1 MTQFKIIARD
11 DPHSLL
17 TKEKLS
23 SLLKR
28 KGLEENNASPTL
40 VFFIGG
46 DGTFLRSI
54 QELLPV
60 LETITFIGIHT
71 GTLGF
76 FCEYSDEELETITS
90 NLSTLHAQAHTYK
103 LIELE
108 LVSKEASSTY
118 YAVNEVRVENPFLT
132 LVTHVAID
140 QYPLETFRGSGL
152 IVSSTLGS
160 SAYNKSLGGALVDV
174 QLETLQLTEM
184 AAIQNN
190 AYRSLGS
197 SLILEGG
204 KVITFRGDFDKAI
217 YGYDYQSIH
226 VNTTIEEVKVRLSKK
241 TFKLVHQQRNNYYQT
256 IKNTFVK
263 NK

>member
-1 MTQFKIIARD
+1 VC
-11 DPHSLL
+11 
-17 TKEKLS
+17 S
-23 SLLKR
+23 S
-28 KGLEENNASPTL
+28 
-40 VFFIGG
+40 
-46 DGTFLRSI
+46 D
-54 QELLPV
+54 
-60 LETITFIGIHT
+60 
-71 GTLGF
+71 
-76 FCEYSDEELETITS
+76 LETITS

-108 LVSKEASSTY
+108 LVSKEATSTY

-132 LVTHVAID
+132 LVTHVEID

>member
-1 MTQFKIIARD
+1 MTLFKIIARD
-11 DPHSLL
+11 DSHSLL
-17 TKEKLS
+17 TKEKLT
-23 SLLKR
+23 SLLKL
-28 KGLEENNASPTL
+28 KDFQEDEITPEI

-54 QELLPV
+54 QELLPA
-60 LETITFIGIHT
+60 LATITFIGIHT

-76 FCEYSDEELETITS
+76 FCEYSDEELETIIDNIS
-90 NLSTLHAQAHTYK
+90 NLKAQAHSYK

-108 LVSKEASSTY
+108 LVSKEAISTY

-132 LVTHVAID
+132 LVTHVEID
-140 QYPLETFRGSGL
+140 GYPLETFRGSGL

-197 SLILEGG
+197 SLILEGK

-226 VNTTIEEVKVRLSKK
+226 IHTKIEQVNVRLSEK

>member
-1 MTQFKIIARD
+1 MIEIELVLK
-11 DPHSLL
+11 
-17 TKEKLS
+17 KEK
-23 SLLKR
+23 R
-28 KGLEENNASPTL
+28 T
-40 VFFIGG
+40 
-46 DGTFLRSI
+46 
-54 QELLPV
+54 
-60 LETITFIGIHT
+60 H
-71 GTLGF
+71 
-76 FCEYSDEELETITS
+76 
-90 NLSTLHAQAHTYK
+90 
-103 LIELE
+103 
-108 LVSKEASSTY
+108 

-132 LVTHVAID
+132 LVSHVEID

-197 SLILEGG
+197 SLILDGS
-204 KVITFRGDFDKAI
+204 KVITFRGEFEKAI
-217 YGYDYQSIH
+217 FGYDYQSIH
-226 VNTTIEEVKVRLSKK
+226 LKAPVDEVNVRLSEK
-241 TFKLVHQQRNNYYQT
+241 TFKLVHQIRNNYYQT